1 MSRASDTVC
10 HVGLDWALVDLILMP
25 GLGCRTKEKKL
36 MPTYISLGRWTPQG
50 AHTMKES
57 PARLE
62 AAKKAFAAD
71 GVKMLHFFLTMGT
84 HDMVIITEAPNDE
97 VMAKAILSTIAKG
110 GITTQTV
117 RAFTEDEY
125 KGLMKGLQL

>member
-1 MSRASDTVC
+1 MSRRWCGVDA
-10 HVGLDWALVDLILMP
+10 ALVDLILIP
-25 GLGCRTKEKKL
+25 GLGCRTKGEKL

-50 AHTMKES
+50 SHTMKES

-110 GITTQTV
+110 GVTTQTV

-125 KGLMKGLQL
+125 KDLMKGLQI

>member
-1 MSRASDTVC
+1 MSRAGGAEC
-10 HVGLDWALVDLILMP
+10 YVGVDWAVVDLILMP
-25 GLGCRTKEKKL
+25 GLGCRTKEKKS

-97 VMAKAILSTIAKG
+97 VMAKAILPRLQREALQHRRCVLLRKTST
-110 GITTQTV
+110 
-117 RAFTEDEY
+117 RD
-125 KGLMKGLQL
+125 L

>member
-1 MSRASDTVC
+1 
-10 HVGLDWALVDLILMP
+10 MP
-25 GLGCRTKEKKL
+25 HQRRKL
-36 MPTYISLGRWTPQG
+36 MPTYISLGRWTQQG
-50 AHTMKES
+50 AHNMKES

-71 GVKMLHFFLTMGT
+71 GVKMLHYFLTMGT

-97 VMAKAILSTIAKG
+97 VMAKAILTTIAKG
-110 GITTQTV
+110 GVTTQTM

-125 KGLMKGLQL
+125 KGLIKSLQI